1 MTLYEISNQYL
12 DLLDAIANG
21 EIPDEAIKDTLDA
34 VQAALD
40 DKASNI
46 ACYIKA
52 LNAEADAIKAEIDAL
67 AERQKA
73 KQHKAERLKEYLLS
87 ALTAAGVSKIDTP
100 RAKITIANNP
110 PSVEIDDEDKLVDWA
125 LKNYAEIVT
134 LQAPK
139 INKTAIKTA
148 ITSGN
153 NIPYC
158 KLKVNQS
165 LRIK

>member
-1 MTLYEISNQYL
+1 MTLYEISNEYL
-12 DLLDAIANG
+12 SLLDAIANG
-21 EIPDEAIKDTLDA
+21 EIPDEAIGDTLDA
-34 VQAALD
+34 VQ
-40 DKASNI
+40 
-46 ACYIKA
+46 
-52 LNAEADAIKAEIDAL
+52 IDAL

-125 LKNYAEIVT
+125 LKNYAELVT